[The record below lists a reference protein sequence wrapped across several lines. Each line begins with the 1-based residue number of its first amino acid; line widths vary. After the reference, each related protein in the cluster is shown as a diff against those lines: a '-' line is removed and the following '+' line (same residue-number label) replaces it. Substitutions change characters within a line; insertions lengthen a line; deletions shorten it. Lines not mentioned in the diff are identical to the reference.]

1 MSFEVEFTDEFGAWW
16 DGLDEA
22 EQDSVDWSVR
32 MLRTEGPALN
42 RPYVDTLKGSRFP
55 NLKELR
61 VQHEGRPYRVFFAFD
76 PRRMCMLLI
85 GGDKTGNNRFYAEM
99 VPKAEAI
106 YAQHL
111 SEIGYE

>member
-1 MSFEVEFTDEFGAWW
+1 MAFEVEYTDEFEECWNS
-16 DGLDEA
+16 LKEA
-22 EQDSVDWSVR
+22 EQDSVEWSVD
-32 MLRTEGPALN
+32 LLSSEGPALS
-42 RPYVDTLKGSRFP
+42 RPHVDTLNGCRFP

-76 PRRMCMLLI
+76 PRRMAMLLI
-85 GGDKTGNNRFYAEM
+85 GGDKTGNNKFYEEM

-111 SEIGYE
+111 VKIESK

>member
-1 MSFEVEFTDEFGAWW
+1 MPFAVEYTDEFEAWW

-22 EQDSVDWSVR
+22 EQRRVNFSVGLLID
-32 MLRTEGPALN
+32 EGPALG
-42 RPYVDTLKGSRFP
+42 RPHVDTLKGSRFP

-76 PRRMCMLLI
+76 PHRMCMLLI
-85 GGDKTGNNRFYAEM
+85 GGDKTGNKRFYEEM

-111 SEIGYE
+111 REIGIE

>member
-1 MSFEVEFTDEFGAWW
+1 MSFEIEFTDEFRAWW
-16 DGLDEA
+16 DGLNEA
-22 EQDSVDWSVR
+22 EQDSVEWSV
-32 MLRTEGPALN
+32 LLLQSEGPALG
-42 RPYVDTLKGSRFP
+42 RPQVDTLKGSRFP

-85 GGDKTGNNRFYAEM
+85 GGEKTGNNRFYEEM

-106 YAQHL
+106 YLQHL
-111 SEIGYE
+111 REIGIE

>member
-1 MSFEVEFTDEFGAWW
+1 MAFEVEYTDEFEEWW
-16 DGLDEA
+16 DGLNVDE
-22 EQDSVDWSVR
+22 QKSVR
-32 MLRTEGPALN
+32 ESVEMLEIHGPTLA
-42 RPYVDTLKGSRFP
+42 RPHADTLKGSAFP

-76 PRRMCMLLI
+76 PRRMAMLLI
-85 GGDKTGNNRFYAEM
+85 GGDKTGNNRFYEEM

-111 SEIGYE
+111 IEIESK